1 MKHVLA
7 AAVLGALISSGVAQ
21 AAPLQGQFRIDG
33 SDYDVRV
40 GLDYIDFGPFLPIT
54 TGRFEVTTATLDFAG
69 LDEGTIKDLIAL
81 GVGSVMLDDFVEFD
95 GKEAWNFTLTDI
107 YPGVGTPA
115 GCNNTPGSLC
125 TPLLPPTFE
134 PSPFTLLNLNP
145 NGSSVSLSVGG
156 YVTNELGEVSLW
168 SGKFTSQLDQLSSGQ
183 ALGRILDDEFG
194 YVQSSWSAEFTVTP
208 DDTPVPEPASMILTG
223 LAMSAMAVVLRRRR

>member
-7 AAVLGALISSGVAQ
+7 AAVLGALISGGVAQ

-40 GLDYIDFGPFLPIT
+40 GLDYIDFGPFLPVT

-81 GVGSVMLDDFVEFD
+81 GIGSVMLDNFVEFD
-95 GKEAWNFTLTDI
+95 GKEAWDFTLTDI
-107 YPGVGTPA
+107 YPGVGTPM

-125 TPLLPPTFE
+125 TPPG
-134 PSPFTLLNLNP
+134 SPFTLLNLNP
-145 NGSSVSLSVGG
+145 TGSSVSLSVGG
-156 YVTNELGEVSLW
+156 FVTNEMGEVSSW
-168 SGKFTSQLDQLSSGQ
+168 TGKFTSQLDQLTSGE
-183 ALGRILDDEFG
+183 ALGQILDDELG
-194 YVQSSWSAEFTVTP
+194 YVQSSWSAEFTVIP
-208 DDTPVPEPASMILTG
+208 EDKPVPEPASMILTG
-223 LAMSAMAVVLRRRR
+223 LAMSAMAVALRRRR